1 MPLSGSDAVLS
12 AALRSALL
20 SSDGG
25 WLDNAALTK
34 MCDALAQTLIAHIT
48 ANALVN
54 VPALGIVAPP
64 GVAGGPCTGAAIGT
78 VG

>member
-12 AALRSALL
+12 SALRAALLGA
-20 SSDGG
+20 GAG

-34 MCDALAQTLIAHIT
+34 TCDAIAQTLLAHVT

-64 GVAGGPCTGAAIGT
+64 GVAGGPCTGAALGT
-78 VG
+78 IA